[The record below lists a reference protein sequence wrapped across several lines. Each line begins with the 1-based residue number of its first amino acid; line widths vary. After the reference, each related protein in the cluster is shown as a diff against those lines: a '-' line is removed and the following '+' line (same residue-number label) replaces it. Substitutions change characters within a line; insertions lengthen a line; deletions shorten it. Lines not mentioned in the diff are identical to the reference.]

1 MNIDLKSYNDKYYKN
16 ICGGSLKPVLK
27 TIELAA
33 KHCHVEITTLLVTGE
48 NDNIEDIEEIAK
60 FLSNINQDIPLHLSR
75 YFPRYK
81 MDNPATDLGFMYKAQ
96 ERAARYLNRVS
107 LGNI

>member
-1 MNIDLKSYNDKYYKN
+1 M
-16 ICGGSLKPVLK
+16 LK

-33 KHCHVEITTLLVTGE
+33 KYCHVEITTLLVTGE
-48 NDNIEDIEEIAK
+48 NDNLEDVEEIAK
-60 FLSNINQDIPLHLSR
+60 FLSNINKDIPLHLSR

-81 MDNPATDLGFMYKAQ
+81 IDNPPTDIDFMYKAQ
-96 ERAARYLNRVS
+96 EVASRYLNRVN